1 MINVIGLGPG
11 NTDYITKLGEKLI
24 QNSDV
29 VIGGKRNLESIV
41 DFEGE
46 KIEISSNLKEI
57 VEYINNN
64 KHKQISVIASGDPLI
79 YGIGRYLS
87 KNIDKEDLNIVSGIS
102 SLQYIF
108 SKVHIDMNDLYI
120 TSSHGKTP
128 DFDYV
133 LSHKKVCMV
142 TDKIIGPKEIC
153 KQILDRNLEKTI
165 VVGENLSY
173 DNERITIGSPED
185 ILNLDLVN
193 AKRFIDVGAG
203 TGSVSV
209 EAAYNYPNLEVIS
222 IERNDDALDLINKNV
237 EKFNLKNV
245 EVIKA
250 YAPIDIEGEV
260 DAIFLGGTGNRLNEI
275 LLWSKEKLVPGGRL
289 VANFIIVETF
299 NETLRLL
306 REYGFENIDVSVMNI
321 SKLEKLGR
329 GEYFK
334 PLNPIY
340 IISCEKGRE

>member
-120 TSSHGKTP
+120 TSRHGKTP

-142 TDKIIGPKEIC
+142 TDKIIRQKEIC

-185 ILNLDLVN
+185 ILNLEDFDMCV
-193 AKRFIDVGAG
+193 V
-203 TGSVSV
+203 
-209 EAAYNYPNLEVIS
+209 VI
-222 IERNDDALDLINKNV
+222 LDKN
-237 EKFNLKNV
+237 
-245 EVIKA
+245 
-250 YAPIDIEGEV
+250 
-260 DAIFLGGTGNRLNEI
+260 
-275 LLWSKEKLVPGGRL
+275 
-289 VANFIIVETF
+289 
-299 NETLRLL
+299 
-306 REYGFENIDVSVMNI
+306 
-321 SKLEKLGR
+321 
-329 GEYFK
+329 
-334 PLNPIY
+334 
-340 IISCEKGRE
+340 

>member
-108 SKVHIDMNDLYI
+108 SKVLIDMNDLYI

-185 ILNLDLVN
+185 ILKWEDFDMCVVVILD
-193 AKRFIDVGAG
+193 
-203 TGSVSV
+203 
-209 EAAYNYPNLEVIS
+209 
-222 IERNDDALDLINKNV
+222 KN
-237 EKFNLKNV
+237 
-245 EVIKA
+245 
-250 YAPIDIEGEV
+250 
-260 DAIFLGGTGNRLNEI
+260 
-275 LLWSKEKLVPGGRL
+275 
-289 VANFIIVETF
+289 
-299 NETLRLL
+299 
-306 REYGFENIDVSVMNI
+306 
-321 SKLEKLGR
+321 
-329 GEYFK
+329 
-334 PLNPIY
+334 
-340 IISCEKGRE
+340 

>member
-185 ILNLDLVN
+185 ILNLEDFYMCV
-193 AKRFIDVGAG
+193 V
-203 TGSVSV
+203 
-209 EAAYNYPNLEVIS
+209 VI
-222 IERNDDALDLINKNV
+222 LDKN
-237 EKFNLKNV
+237 
-245 EVIKA
+245 
-250 YAPIDIEGEV
+250 
-260 DAIFLGGTGNRLNEI
+260 
-275 LLWSKEKLVPGGRL
+275 
-289 VANFIIVETF
+289 
-299 NETLRLL
+299 
-306 REYGFENIDVSVMNI
+306 
-321 SKLEKLGR
+321 
-329 GEYFK
+329 
-334 PLNPIY
+334 
-340 IISCEKGRE
+340 

>member
-11 NTDYITKLGEKLI
+11 NTDYINKLCEKLI

-29 VIGGKRNLESIV
+29 VIGGKRNLESII

-185 ILNLDLVN
+185 ILNLEDFDMCV
-193 AKRFIDVGAG
+193 V
-203 TGSVSV
+203 
-209 EAAYNYPNLEVIS
+209 VI
-222 IERNDDALDLINKNV
+222 LDKN
-237 EKFNLKNV
+237 
-245 EVIKA
+245 
-250 YAPIDIEGEV
+250 
-260 DAIFLGGTGNRLNEI
+260 
-275 LLWSKEKLVPGGRL
+275 
-289 VANFIIVETF
+289 
-299 NETLRLL
+299 
-306 REYGFENIDVSVMNI
+306 
-321 SKLEKLGR
+321 
-329 GEYFK
+329 
-334 PLNPIY
+334 
-340 IISCEKGRE
+340 

>member
-1 MINVIGLGPG
+1 MLNVIGLGPG

-29 VIGGKRNLESIV
+29 VIGGKRNLESII

-185 ILNLDLVN
+185 ILNLEDFDMCV
-193 AKRFIDVGAG
+193 V
-203 TGSVSV
+203 
-209 EAAYNYPNLEVIS
+209 VI
-222 IERNDDALDLINKNV
+222 LDKN
-237 EKFNLKNV
+237 
-245 EVIKA
+245 
-250 YAPIDIEGEV
+250 
-260 DAIFLGGTGNRLNEI
+260 
-275 LLWSKEKLVPGGRL
+275 
-289 VANFIIVETF
+289 
-299 NETLRLL
+299 
-306 REYGFENIDVSVMNI
+306 
-321 SKLEKLGR
+321 
-329 GEYFK
+329 
-334 PLNPIY
+334 
-340 IISCEKGRE
+340 

>member
-29 VIGGKRNLESIV
+29 VIGGKRNLESIL

-185 ILNLDLVN
+185 ILNLEDFDMCV
-193 AKRFIDVGAG
+193 V
-203 TGSVSV
+203 
-209 EAAYNYPNLEVIS
+209 VI
-222 IERNDDALDLINKNV
+222 LDKN
-237 EKFNLKNV
+237 
-245 EVIKA
+245 
-250 YAPIDIEGEV
+250 
-260 DAIFLGGTGNRLNEI
+260 
-275 LLWSKEKLVPGGRL
+275 
-289 VANFIIVETF
+289 
-299 NETLRLL
+299 
-306 REYGFENIDVSVMNI
+306 
-321 SKLEKLGR
+321 
-329 GEYFK
+329 
-334 PLNPIY
+334 
-340 IISCEKGRE
+340 

>member
-24 QNSDV
+24 QNSEV

-185 ILNLDLVN
+185 ILNLEDFDMCV
-193 AKRFIDVGAG
+193 V
-203 TGSVSV
+203 
-209 EAAYNYPNLEVIS
+209 VI
-222 IERNDDALDLINKNV
+222 LDKN
-237 EKFNLKNV
+237 
-245 EVIKA
+245 
-250 YAPIDIEGEV
+250 
-260 DAIFLGGTGNRLNEI
+260 
-275 LLWSKEKLVPGGRL
+275 
-289 VANFIIVETF
+289 
-299 NETLRLL
+299 
-306 REYGFENIDVSVMNI
+306 
-321 SKLEKLGR
+321 
-329 GEYFK
+329 
-334 PLNPIY
+334 
-340 IISCEKGRE
+340 

>member
-29 VIGGKRNLESIV
+29 VIGGKRNLESII

-185 ILNLDLVN
+185 ILNLEDFDMCV
-193 AKRFIDVGAG
+193 V
-203 TGSVSV
+203 
-209 EAAYNYPNLEVIS
+209 VI
-222 IERNDDALDLINKNV
+222 LDKNKNT
-237 EKFNLKNV
+237 
-245 EVIKA
+245 VI
-250 YAPIDIEGEV
+250 
-260 DAIFLGGTGNRLNEI
+260 
-275 LLWSKEKLVPGGRL
+275 
-289 VANFIIVETF
+289 
-299 NETLRLL
+299 
-306 REYGFENIDVSVMNI
+306 
-321 SKLEKLGR
+321 
-329 GEYFK
+329 
-334 PLNPIY
+334 
-340 IISCEKGRE
+340 

>member
-128 DFDYV
+128 

-185 ILNLDLVN
+185 ILNLEDFDMCV
-193 AKRFIDVGAG
+193 V
-203 TGSVSV
+203 
-209 EAAYNYPNLEVIS
+209 VI
-222 IERNDDALDLINKNV
+222 LDKN
-237 EKFNLKNV
+237 
-245 EVIKA
+245 
-250 YAPIDIEGEV
+250 
-260 DAIFLGGTGNRLNEI
+260 
-275 LLWSKEKLVPGGRL
+275 
-289 VANFIIVETF
+289 
-299 NETLRLL
+299 
-306 REYGFENIDVSVMNI
+306 
-321 SKLEKLGR
+321 
-329 GEYFK
+329 
-334 PLNPIY
+334 
-340 IISCEKGRE
+340 

>member
-29 VIGGKRNLESIV
+29 VIGGKRNLESII

-133 LSHKKVCMV
+133 LSHKKACMV

-185 ILNLDLVN
+185 ILNLEDFDMCV
-193 AKRFIDVGAG
+193 V
-203 TGSVSV
+203 
-209 EAAYNYPNLEVIS
+209 VI
-222 IERNDDALDLINKNV
+222 LDKN
-237 EKFNLKNV
+237 
-245 EVIKA
+245 
-250 YAPIDIEGEV
+250 
-260 DAIFLGGTGNRLNEI
+260 
-275 LLWSKEKLVPGGRL
+275 
-289 VANFIIVETF
+289 
-299 NETLRLL
+299 
-306 REYGFENIDVSVMNI
+306 
-321 SKLEKLGR
+321 
-329 GEYFK
+329 
-334 PLNPIY
+334 
-340 IISCEKGRE
+340 

>member
-133 LSHKKVCMV
+133 LSYKKVCMV

-185 ILNLDLVN
+185 IL
-193 AKRFIDVGAG
+193 
-203 TGSVSV
+203 
-209 EAAYNYPNLEVIS
+209 
-222 IERNDDALDLINKNV
+222 
-237 EKFNLKNV
+237 
-245 EVIKA
+245 
-250 YAPIDIEGEV
+250 
-260 DAIFLGGTGNRLNEI
+260 
-275 LLWSKEKLVPGGRL
+275 
-289 VANFIIVETF
+289 
-299 NETLRLL
+299 
-306 REYGFENIDVSVMNI
+306 
-321 SKLEKLGR
+321 KLEDFDMCVVVILDK
-329 GEYFK
+329 
-334 PLNPIY
+334 N
-340 IISCEKGRE
+340 

>member
-79 YGIGRYLS
+79 YGIGRYIS
-87 KNIDKEDLNIVSGIS
+87 KNIDKKYLNIVSGIS

-185 ILNLDLVN
+185 IL
-193 AKRFIDVGAG
+193 
-203 TGSVSV
+203 
-209 EAAYNYPNLEVIS
+209 
-222 IERNDDALDLINKNV
+222 
-237 EKFNLKNV
+237 
-245 EVIKA
+245 
-250 YAPIDIEGEV
+250 
-260 DAIFLGGTGNRLNEI
+260 
-275 LLWSKEKLVPGGRL
+275 
-289 VANFIIVETF
+289 
-299 NETLRLL
+299 
-306 REYGFENIDVSVMNI
+306 
-321 SKLEKLGR
+321 KLEDFDMCVVVILDK
-329 GEYFK
+329 
-334 PLNPIY
+334 N
-340 IISCEKGRE
+340 

>member
-153 KQILDRNLEKTI
+153 KQILDRNLEKII

-185 ILNLDLVN
+185 ILNLEDFDMCV
-193 AKRFIDVGAG
+193 V
-203 TGSVSV
+203 
-209 EAAYNYPNLEVIS
+209 VI
-222 IERNDDALDLINKNV
+222 LDKN
-237 EKFNLKNV
+237 
-245 EVIKA
+245 
-250 YAPIDIEGEV
+250 
-260 DAIFLGGTGNRLNEI
+260 
-275 LLWSKEKLVPGGRL
+275 
-289 VANFIIVETF
+289 
-299 NETLRLL
+299 
-306 REYGFENIDVSVMNI
+306 
-321 SKLEKLGR
+321 
-329 GEYFK
+329 
-334 PLNPIY
+334 
-340 IISCEKGRE
+340 

>member
-153 KQILDRNLEKTI
+153 KQILDRDLEKTI

-185 ILNLDLVN
+185 IL
-193 AKRFIDVGAG
+193 
-203 TGSVSV
+203 
-209 EAAYNYPNLEVIS
+209 
-222 IERNDDALDLINKNV
+222 
-237 EKFNLKNV
+237 
-245 EVIKA
+245 
-250 YAPIDIEGEV
+250 
-260 DAIFLGGTGNRLNEI
+260 
-275 LLWSKEKLVPGGRL
+275 
-289 VANFIIVETF
+289 
-299 NETLRLL
+299 
-306 REYGFENIDVSVMNI
+306 
-321 SKLEKLGR
+321 KLEDFDMCVVVILDK
-329 GEYFK
+329 
-334 PLNPIY
+334 N
-340 IISCEKGRE
+340 